1 MFLDRRTEQAESFD
15 ADMSPKESD
24 AAHGELGRLNALFKF
39 SHPFVLR
46 LPRMVPPD
54 RCKSLSILDVGAG
67 DGSLGRR
74 LTDWASNRGWKWTVT
89 NLDLRPCVR
98 NNARNAA
105 NVAGSAISLPFA
117 DGAFDVVVA
126 SQMTH
131 HLNSDA
137 EIAAHF
143 REGWRVARTAL
154 LLSDLHRNAGLYCLL
169 WITTRIVGSS
179 PTIRADALTSVRRA
193 FRRPEWRQLAS
204 QAGIQD
210 AKVWLYAG
218 TRIMLEARKSP

>member
-15 ADMSPKESD
+15 ADMSPEEAG

-46 LPRMVPPD
+46 LPRMIPPD
-54 RCKSLSILDVGAG
+54 RCKTLSFLDVGAG

-74 LTDWASNRGWKWTVT
+74 LTAWASNRGWKWTVT

-98 NNARNAA
+98 NDARRAVH
-105 NVAGSAISLPFA
+105 VAGSAVSLPFA

-131 HLNSDA
+131 HLDSDA

-154 LLSDLHRNAGLYCLL
+154 LLSDLHRNAGLYYLL
-169 WITTRIVGSS
+169 WVTTLLVGAS
-179 PTIRADALTSVRRA
+179 PTIRADALASVRRA
-193 FRRPEWRQLAS
+193 FRLGEWRHLAS
-204 QAGIQD
+204 LAGIPN